1 MKTTKE
7 RDDARRAAESS
18 TARTALTA
26 LTARDLMI
34 DEVITIDADAP
45 IEDAVRI
52 LDEDHVSGLPVL
64 DAAGQLVG
72 MITSHDLAR
81 IDHER
86 DGSIEPRPAEPT
98 LADVLDETDEDDH
111 AQRLTDGFADAL
123 VREFMTPAVITV
135 APSATLKQICT
146 VLARENIHRV
156 VVTERGELVGIVT
169 TTDIVRRLADE
180 L

>member
-1 MKTTKE
+1 MKTAKE
-7 RDDARRAAESS
+7 RLE
-18 TARTALTA
+18 A

-34 DEVITIDADAP
+34 DEVITVDADAP

-52 LDEDHVSGLPVL
+52 LDEDNVSGLPVV
-64 DAAGQLVG
+64 DAAGTLVG

-81 IDHER
+81 IEHER
-86 DGSIEPRPAEPT
+86 DGGLAPRPAEPT
-98 LADVLDETDEDDH
+98 LADVLDEDDDDTV
-111 AQRLTDGFADAL
+111 ARSAEGFADAI

-135 APSATLKQICT
+135 APTATLKQICS

-156 VVTERGELVGIVT
+156 VVTERGKLAGIVT
-169 TTDIVRRLADE
+169 TTDIVRRLADD